1 MKIAVI
7 GAGAVGCYYGGM
19 LGRAG
24 HDVTLIGRPQHVD
37 AIARDGLRLDAPG
50 VDGPVRLKATTEPDG
65 VRDADLVLFCVKSTA
80 TESAGRDLLPFL
92 APHAV
97 VLTLQNGVDNADRL
111 QAVLPDHLVIPT
123 VVYVATEMVG
133 PGHVRH
139 HGRGELVIG
148 PSARSEDI
156 ARALRDAGVRT
167 DVSDNVLGALWE
179 KLLMNCVYN
188 AMSALS
194 QTPYGRLIDGV
205 EVRNTLRDVMEE
217 CLAVA
222 AAAGVRTGPA
232 MWDAVERIAVTMP
245 TQLSSTAQD
254 MARGRRSE
262 IDHLNGYVVRK
273 GAELGVPTPANRV
286 LFALVKLN
294 EARTLAA

>member
-1 MKIAVI
+1 MKIAVM

-24 HDVTLIGRPQHVD
+24 HDVTLIGRPQHVE
-37 AIARDGLRLDAPG
+37 AIQRDGLRLDAPR
-50 VDGPVRLKATTEPDG
+50 VDAPVRVTATTDASG
-65 VRDADLVLFCVKSTA
+65 ARGADLVLFCVKSTA
-80 TESAGRDLLPFL
+80 TESAGRELLPFL
-92 APHAV
+92 APQAV

-111 QAVLPDHLVIPT
+111 QAVLPDHHVIPT

-133 PGHVRH
+133 PGHVKH

-148 PSARSEDI
+148 PSPRSADV
-156 ARALRDAGVRT
+156 AAALRAAGVQI

-188 AMSALS
+188 ALSALS

-205 EVRNTLRDVMEE
+205 EVRGAMRDVMEE

-222 AAAGVRTGPA
+222 AAAGVRVGPS

-254 MARGRRSE
+254 MARGRPSE
-262 IDHLNGYVVRK
+262 IDHLNGHVVRK

-286 LFALVKLN
+286 LYALVKIN
-294 EARTLAA
+294 EARMQNA

>member
-1 MKIAVI
+1 MKIAVM

-19 LGRAG
+19 LGHAG
-24 HDVTLIGRPQHVD
+24 HDVTLIGRPQHVE
-37 AIARDGLRLDAPG
+37 AIQRDGLRLDAPG
-50 VDGPVRLKATTEPDG
+50 VDAPVRVTATTDASG
-65 VRDADLVLFCVKSTA
+65 VRGADLVLFCVKSTA
-80 TESAGRDLLPFL
+80 TESAGRELLPFL
-92 APHAV
+92 APQAV

-111 QAVLPDHLVIPT
+111 QAVLPDHQVIPT

-133 PGHVRH
+133 PGHVKH

-148 PSARSEDI
+148 PSPRSADV
-156 ARALRDAGVRT
+156 AAALRAAGVQI

-188 AMSALS
+188 ALSALS

-205 EVRNTLRDVMEE
+205 EVRGAMRDVMEE

-222 AAAGVRTGPA
+222 AAAGVRVGPS

-254 MARGRRSE
+254 MARGRPSE
-262 IDHLNGYVVRK
+262 IDHLNGHVVRK

-286 LFALVKLN
+286 LYALVKLN
-294 EARTLAA
+294 EARAQNA

>member
-1 MKIAVI
+1 MKIAVM

-24 HDVTLIGRPQHVD
+24 HDVTLIGRPQHVE
-37 AIARDGLRLDAPG
+37 AIQRDGLRLDAPG
-50 VDGPVRLKATTEPDG
+50 VDAPVRVHATTEANG

-80 TESAGRDLLPFL
+80 TESAGRELLPFL

-111 QAVLPDHLVIPT
+111 QAVLPDHRVIPT

-148 PSARSEDI
+148 PSPRSADVVE
-156 ARALRDAGVRT
+156 ALRAAGVQT

-188 AMSALS
+188 ALSALS

-205 EVRNTLRDVMEE
+205 EVRSAMRDVMEE

-222 AAAGVRTGPA
+222 AAAGVRVGPS

-254 MARGRRSE
+254 MARNRPSE

-286 LFALVKLN
+286 LYALVKLN
-294 EARTLAA
+294 EARTQSA

>member
-1 MKIAVI
+1 MKIAVM

-24 HDVTLIGRPQHVD
+24 HDVTLIGRPQHVE
-37 AIARDGLRLDAPG
+37 AIQRDGLRLDAPG
-50 VDGPVRLKATTEPDG
+50 VDAPVRVTATTDASG
-65 VRDADLVLFCVKSTA
+65 VRGADLVLFCVKSTA
-80 TESAGRDLLPFL
+80 TESAGRELLPFL
-92 APHAV
+92 APQAV

-111 QAVLPDHLVIPT
+111 QAVLPDHQVIPT

-133 PGHVRH
+133 PGHVKH

-148 PSARSEDI
+148 PSPRSADV
-156 ARALRDAGVRT
+156 AAALRAAGVQI

-188 AMSALS
+188 ALSALS

-205 EVRNTLRDVMEE
+205 EVRGAMRDVMEE

-222 AAAGVRTGPA
+222 AAAGVRVGPS

-254 MARGRRSE
+254 MARGRPSE
-262 IDHLNGYVVRK
+262 IDHLNGHVVRK

-286 LFALVKLN
+286 LYALVKLN
-294 EARTLAA
+294 EARTQNA

>member
-1 MKIAVI
+1 MKIAVM

-24 HDVTLIGRPQHVD
+24 HDVTLIGRPQHVE
-37 AIARDGLRLDAPG
+37 AIQRDGLRLDAPG
-50 VDGPVRLKATTEPDG
+50 VDAPVRVTATTDADG
-65 VRDADLVLFCVKSTA
+65 VRGADLVLFCVKSTA
-80 TESAGRDLLPFL
+80 TESAGRELLPFL

-111 QAVLPDHLVIPT
+111 QAVLQDHLVIPT

-133 PGHVRH
+133 PGHVKH

-148 PSARSEDI
+148 PSPRSADV
-156 ARALRDAGVRT
+156 AAALRAAGVQT

-188 AMSALS
+188 ALSALS

-205 EVRNTLRDVMEE
+205 EVRGTMRDVMEE

-222 AAAGVRTGPA
+222 AAAGVRVGPS

-254 MARGRRSE
+254 MARGRPSE
-262 IDHLNGYVVRK
+262 IDHLNGHVVRK

-286 LFALVKLN
+286 LYALVKLN
-294 EARTLAA
+294 EARA

>member
-1 MKIAVI
+1 MKIAVM

-37 AIARDGLRLDAPG
+37 AIVRDGLRLEVPG
-50 VDGPVRLKATTEPDG
+50 VDGPVRLRATTEPGG

-92 APHAV
+92 GPHAV

-111 QAVLPDHLVIPT
+111 QGVLHDHLVIPT

-148 PSARSEDI
+148 PSARSDDI
-156 ARALRDAGVRT
+156 ASALRDAGVRT

-188 AMSALS
+188 AISALS

-222 AAAGVRTGPA
+222 AAAGVRVGPA

>member
-1 MKIAVI
+1 MKIAVM

-37 AIARDGLRLDAPG
+37 AIQRQGLRLDAPG
-50 VDGPVRLKATTEPDG
+50 VDAPVRVAATTEPDG
-65 VRDADLVLFCVKSTA
+65 VQGADLVLFCVKSTA
-80 TESAGRDLLPFL
+80 TESAGRELLPFL
-92 APHAV
+92 APHTV
-97 VLTLQNGVDNADRL
+97 VLTLQNGVDNAERL
-111 QAVLPDHLVIPT
+111 QSVLQNHLVVPT

-133 PGHVRH
+133 AGHVRH

-148 PSARSEDI
+148 PSHRSADV
-156 ARALRDAGVRT
+156 AAALRAAGVQT
-167 DVSDNVLGALWE
+167 DISDNVLGALWE

-188 AMSALS
+188 ALSALS

-205 EVRNTLRDVMEE
+205 EVRGTMRDVMEE

-222 AAAGVRTGPA
+222 AAAGVRVGPS

-254 MARGRRSE
+254 MARGRASE
-262 IDHLNGYVVRK
+262 IDHLNGHVVRK

-286 LFALVKLN
+286 LYALVKLN
-294 EARTLAA
+294 EARTQHA